1 MKGRIVLP
9 YPPSANR
16 YWKTFAYLKGWRPL
30 VNVTPSAEAR
40 EYRER
45 VKTIL
50 QRSHIQPAAGEVELE
65 MTFYRPRRRGDL
77 DNRLKVLLDALEGCL
92 YFNDE
97 QIVRITAIRKDD
109 KEHPR
114 VEIMFNIN
122 HMGAL
127 L

>member
-1 MKGRIVLP
+1 
-9 YPPSANR
+9 
-16 YWKTFAYLKGWRPL
+16 
-30 VNVTPSAEAR
+30 VTPSAEAR
-40 EYRER
+40 EYREH

-50 QRSHIQPAAGEVELE
+50 QRSHVQPAIGEVELE
-65 MTFYRPRRRGDL
+65 MTFYRPCRRGDL

-97 QIVRITAIRKDD
+97 QIVRITAVRKDD

-122 HMGAL
+122 QMEVL